1 MNPTLQGVLTVVGR
15 VMLST
20 IFLLSTAGNKIPQ
33 FSVVAENMQGEG
45 IPMPKLMLAGAII
58 FLLAGSISVILGY
71 KARVGALLLLIFLV
85 LASYFYHDF
94 WAFDDVQR
102 KQQEVVAFMKNMAM
116 IGAMLLI
123 IANGAGPMSLDNRC
137 AKQPAEE

>member
-45 IPMPKLMLAGAII
+45 IPLPKLMLAGAII